1 MSDVQ
6 TEVDKIKAQLE
17 RQLRANK
24 VLREKNRVFE
34 SNKQA
39 FETDKKKLAKAKREL
54 QAERKKNEIFK
65 EDLLHRERKLK
76 KEHSKKAT
84 SPRRELGVAK
94 TKVTAEAKRL
104 TSSSS
109 DLHKLE
115 CDTLR
120 KEIADLKR
128 QLQNEEGMKRRSEL
142 FFERKQQLLKIAYA
156 EAFERNEQ
164 ENIEM
169 LRKILQICGFIPD
182 SNKPAVTTSGSSI
195 ERGFLGFEV
204 KNFFGWDEG
213 KTSDDA
219 MSSGQRGP
227 SKPKLIEEELRETK
241 LMLQEISKDLDEE
254 KSQDSGRTGT
264 LKLNR
269 CSSLQ
274 LRAKS
279 RDTQSL
285 KRARSVQLNSGI
297 KITSVSSRAK
307 QRKGSLASRK
317 EKMSPRL
324 LASSSAGKSHKRAVS
339 SKTGK
344 SVSLRRLQNKK
355 TQRLLLKQAELQ
367 RQQQELE
374 ECLEVYKK
382 TAEELDLKVAKYNM
396 VRTRTKKKFADF
408 IAANGLSDDHQ
419 KEKEELKNHDEDDS
433 VYEIQVC
440 NGANKE
446 AISTGVVDG
455 LNGEET
461 VSDLKAKIVALV
473 AKNRNLET
481 SLAATRRLSRHDWK
495 QKKRAKSC
503 LPNSKAIKDLYM
515 GKAVQGQQ
523 IKQLAEKIQ
532 HDVDNEVNDHSLTQ
546 GSQIV
551 NHATIGQH
559 AANGEYTLSSGR
571 KASAQV
577 QKFMNKYRR
586 YSAPNAPLSPLKKPG
601 RSSDDSSQHD
611 GALVIKLPEAVMLKP
626 VDALKNL
633 YQKEGGK
640 KNLMSPHNPR
650 HNSYDYSRDSYMV
663 TMPGDI
669 YNLADKENYNIV
681 HEYLA
686 MLTDRSI
693 KEKKGLGR
701 KQWKENDDS
710 DLEAVSKR
718 SESGGQETPSVLSD
732 VEGDIEDAISVLS
745 EVSDMV

>member
-39 FETDKKKLAKAKREL
+39 FETEKKKLAKAKREL

-94 TKVTAEAKRL
+94 TKSTGEAKRL
-104 TSSSS
+104 KSSSS
-109 DLHKLE
+109 DLQKLE
-115 CDTLR
+115 CDALR
-120 KEIADLKR
+120 KEVADLKR

-182 SNKPAVTTSGSSI
+182 SNKPGVTPAGSSI
-195 ERGFLGFEV
+195 ARGFLGFEV
-204 KNFFGWDEG
+204 KNFFGWNEG

-241 LMLQEISKDLDEE
+241 LMLQEISKDLGEE

-269 CSSLQ
+269 SSSHS
-274 LRAKS
+274 RAKS
-279 RDTQSL
+279 RDNPPF
-285 KRARSVQLNSGI
+285 KRARSVQLKSGI

-317 EKMSPRL
+317 DEMSPRPRL

-344 SVSLRRLQNKK
+344 SVALRRLQNKK
-355 TQRLLLKQAELQ
+355 TQRLLLKKAELQ

-374 ECLEVYKK
+374 ECLEVYKN
-382 TAEELDLKVAKYNM
+382 TVEELDLKVAKYNM

-408 IAANGLSDDHQ
+408 IAANGLSDDHP
-419 KEKEELKNHDEDDS
+419 KEKELKTQIDEDDS
-433 VYEIQVC
+433 VWEIQVC
-440 NGANKE
+440 NGTKE
-446 AISTGVVDG
+446 EAAFEGVVDG

-461 VSDLKAKIVALV
+461 VTDLKAKIVALV
-473 AKNRNLET
+473 AKIRNLET

-532 HDVDNEVNDHSLTQ
+532 HDVNNDENDDSLTL

-586 YSAPNAPLSPLKKPG
+586 YSAPNPPASPLKKSG
-601 RSSDDSSQHD
+601 GDCDDGSQHN
-611 GALVIKLPEAVMLKP
+611 GAVVIKLPEAVMLKP
-626 VDALKNL
+626 IDALKNL
-633 YQKEGGK
+633 YKK
-640 KNLMSPHNPR
+640 DKNLMSPHNPR
-650 HNSYDYSRDSYMV
+650 HNSYDYSRESYMV
-663 TMPGDI
+663 TKPGDI
-669 YNLADKENYNIV
+669 YSLADKDNYNIV
-681 HEYLA
+681 QEYLT

-693 KEKKGLGR
+693 KEKKGLGM

-718 SESGGQETPSVLSD
+718 SESGSPETPSVLSD
-732 VEGDIEDAISVLS
+732 VVGDIEDAISVLS